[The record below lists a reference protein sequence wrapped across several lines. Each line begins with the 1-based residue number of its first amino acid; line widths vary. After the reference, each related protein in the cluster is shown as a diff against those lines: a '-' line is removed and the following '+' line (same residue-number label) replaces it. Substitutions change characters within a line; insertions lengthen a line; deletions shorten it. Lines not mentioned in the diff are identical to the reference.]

1 MISAECWDWDKKVIM
16 RGNSGCKSDN
26 SFADGNSVPERTLF
40 LTAHKASN
48 ARLRITRWTKHK
60 EVDDW
65 QEQYAF
71 LLHGDRSRRFL
82 RSSSPSL
89 SPAGTWALTQ
99 PITLPICYLTAI
111 TSRTVTGKD
120 GEHCFREN
128 VIFPT
133 WLNTDVWLLMQHRYP
148 EIQNLSSSEGRTGNS
163 VFVCISCIMIIL

>member
-133 WLNTDVWLLMQHRYP
+133 SDCSCSTDTRKY
-148 EIQNLSSSEGRTGNS
+148 RTFRPQREELVIPCLS
-163 VFVCISCIMIIL
+163 VFPASWLYCNT